1 LGDKSNVVG
10 FAHLHPQIMFAA
22 DVNGLSPVADV
33 QVVGLGVNV
42 ETGVRQTSAGV
53 GKIILKFKQGFV
65 PCLQTLP
72 H

>member
-1 LGDKSNVVG
+1 
-10 FAHLHPQIMFAA
+10 MFAA